1 MAPARLEGTFTA
13 LYTPFREDGSVDSR
27 AYEALCERVAAA
39 GSGLVPC
46 GTTGETPTLTMQ
58 EYAECVRV
66 AVAVGRGRVPVIAGT
81 GSSSTATTIEC
92 TRLAKELGADMAL
105 VVTPP
110 YNKPPQKALLAHFRA
125 VADVGLPILLYNVPG
140 RTGVNMAASTTLELA
155 RDPRFVGVKE
165 ASGALS
171 QVEALVAQ
179 ADSLGNGFAILS
191 GDDALTLPMMAL
203 GAHGVV
209 SVASNVAPDGVVSL
223 VRAALAGRYSEARAL
238 HYKLRP
244 LFEALFL
251 TSNPIP
257 VKRAAMRL
265 GHARDA
271 VRMPLLPLGEDE
283 ADRKVDAALA
293 SALAHAGLL

>member
-1 MAPARLEGTFTA
+1 MARLEGTFTA
-13 LYTPFREDGSVDSR
+13 LYTPFHADGSVDLR

-46 GTTGETPTLTMQ
+46 GTTGETPTLSRD
-58 EYAECVRV
+58 EYVACVKT

-81 GSSSTATTIEC
+81 GSSSTEATVET
-92 TRLAKELGADMAL
+92 TALARSLGADMAL

-125 VADVGLPILLYNVPG
+125 VADVGLPVLLYNVPG
-140 RTGVNMAASTTLELA
+140 RTGVHMAASTTLDLA
-155 RDPRFVGVKE
+155 KDPRFVGIKE
-165 ASGALS
+165 ASGNLRE
-171 QVEALVAQ
+171 VEALVAGTD
-179 ADSLGNGFAILS
+179 ALGNGFAVLS
-191 GDDALTLPMMAL
+191 GDDGLTLPMVAL

-209 SVASNVAPDGVVSL
+209 SVASNVAPDAVVSL
-223 VRAALAGRYSEARAL
+223 VKSALANETSAARAL
-238 HYKLRP
+238 HYRLRP

-271 VRMPLLPLGEDE
+271 VRMPLMALGDDE
-283 ADRKVDAALA
+283 ADKKIDAALA
-293 SALAHAGLL
+293 SALAHAGLA